1 MSHQGLSRVVIES
14 KDKNSNPQIKKPETM
29 TYDQLIASSP
39 VVLVE
44 FFATWCPHC
53 QKMMPVVEQVKMLLA
68 GRADVYQLDI
78 DQNQQT
84 ADDAGAKSVPTFI
97 LYRDG
102 KEVWRQ
108 SGEID
113 GEVLLGKVESFI

>member
-1 MSHQGLSRVVIES
+1 MIEPLIM
-14 KDKNSNPQIKKPETM
+14 KIM
-29 TYDQLIASSP
+29 TYSEIINSQP

-53 QKMMPVVEQVKMLLA
+53 QKMMPVVAQVKILLD
-68 GRADVYQLDI
+68 GRAAVYQLDI

-84 ADDAGAKSVPTFI
+84 AEEAGANSIPTFI

-102 KEVWRQ
+102 KEVWRH

-113 GEVLLGKVESFI
+113 GEVLLSKVESAL